1 MSEYEVLC
9 IMRKIITFFRNYSDY
24 HSLEGDH
31 MKEKI
36 NQYKHVLLLLYF
48 PAYLAA
54 FSYLESVT
62 PGRIHIISF
71 PLDKYIPFVEVFI
84 IPYLL
89 WFVYMGVTGIYFLF
103 FEKENFC
110 RLMYFGMIGM
120 TTFLLVSWLYPNGL
134 AIRPDSF
141 SRDNIFIRLTEY
153 VYSVD
158 TATNV
163 LPSIHVFNSVAM
175 CVAFRESDR
184 LKNSRM
190 VQRVSFTVTVLIILS
205 TMFVKQHS
213 VIDVLAGLFLSYI
226 AYELVYGGRAVR
238 IWNGIFAAKYR
249 KKEELKS

>member
-1 MSEYEVLC
+1 M
-9 IMRKIITFFRNYSDY
+9 
-24 HSLEGDH
+24 
-31 MKEKI
+31 
-36 NQYKHVLLLLYF
+36 
-48 PAYLAA
+48 
-54 FSYLESVT
+54 
-62 PGRIHIISF
+62 
-71 PLDKYIPFVEVFI
+71 
-84 IPYLL
+84 
-89 WFVYMGVTGIYFLF
+89 
-103 FEKENFC
+103 
-110 RLMYFGMIGM
+110 
-120 TTFLLVSWLYPNGL
+120 
-134 AIRPDSF
+134 
-141 SRDNIFIRLTEY
+141 
-153 VYSVD
+153 D